1 MFNIIIIFSA
11 KYLYILSIGI
21 FILYGIKSI
30 QYRKFISFSLFVLS
44 LSYIFS
50 RIAGFFYYNPRPFVS
65 EHIVPLIHHIADNG
79 FPSDHALLA
88 GTIAAIVTVF
98 DKRYGAILWILAIII
113 GVSRV
118 LAGVHHTIDIIG
130 SYIISLLG
138 LGAGYIFM
146 YYIIPMGNKRAQ
158 QKQNKK

>member
-1 MFNIIIIFSA
+1 MFDTVVIFSA

-21 FILYGIKSI
+21 FIWYGVKSI
-30 QYRKFISFSLFVLS
+30 QHRKFISFSLFVLS

-50 RIAGFFYYNPRPFVS
+50 RIAGFFYYNPRPFVN

-88 GTIAAIVTVF
+88 GTLAAIVTVF

-113 GVSRV
+113 GISRV
-118 LAGVHHTIDIIG
+118 FVGVHHIIDIIG

-138 LGAGYIFM
+138 LGVGYIFM
-146 YYIIPMGNKRAQ
+146 YYIIPLGNKHAQ
-158 QKQNKK
+158 QKQIKK